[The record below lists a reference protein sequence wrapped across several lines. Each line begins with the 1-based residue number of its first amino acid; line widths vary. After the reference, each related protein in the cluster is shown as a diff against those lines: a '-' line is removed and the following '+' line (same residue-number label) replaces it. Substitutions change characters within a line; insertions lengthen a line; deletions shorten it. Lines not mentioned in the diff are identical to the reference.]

1 MILTAL
7 HVAAECG
14 HVELADLLVN
24 QGAVVNA
31 LDYQHGF
38 TPLHLAAQAGRQAII
53 VCLLLSGFS
62 RSLVFWLCPYLL
74 LSAD

>member
-1 MILTAL
+1 MFLAL
-7 HVAAECG
+7 HVASECG

-31 LDYQHGF
+31 SDYQHGF

-53 VCLLLSGFS
+53 VCQLCDAVSIT
-62 RSLVFWLCPYLL
+62 SL
-74 LSAD
+74 

>member
-1 MILTAL
+1 MFLAL
-7 HVAAECG
+7 HVASECG

-31 LDYQHGF
+31 SDYQHGF

-53 VCLLLSGFS
+53 VCQLCDSVS
-62 RSLVFWLCPYLL
+62 ITSL
-74 LSAD
+74 